1 MSFAISCS
9 SIEDEAEFRP
19 GGDDQQLWVT
29 ASRQFGT
36 ARSIARFKRDLE
48 LSAGPGSVPRS
59 GSGAS
64 GGEGS
69 GAGWGKKIQGGG
81 EGGHNVGSCGGP
93 SCSCGCAPHRLQQL
107 DTATAS
113 TTILAQLMAMPCT
126 YRGMLSQHGSL
137 ASRARP
143 SLAICM
149 GQGIA
154 IELSRRIFGNR
165 ERGTFR
171 NGKVNL

>member
-36 ARSIARFKRDLE
+36 GSIARFKRDLE
-48 LSAGPGSVPRS
+48 LSAGAGSVPRS

-69 GAGWGKKIQGGG
+69 SAGWGEKIQGGG
-81 EGGHNVGSCGGP
+81 EGGLNVGSCGGP
-93 SCSCGCAPHRLQQL
+93 SCSCSCALHRLQQL

-113 TTILAQLMAMPCT
+113 TTTLAQLMAMPCT
-126 YRGMLSQHGSL
+126 YRAMLSQRGSL
-137 ASRARP
+137 ASRSRP

-149 GQGIA
+149 GQ
-154 IELSRRIFGNR
+154 ELPSN
-165 ERGTFR
+165 
-171 NGKVNL
+171 